1 MSFFV
6 AFLMVSANAAA
17 DPAAA
22 VAVQDSAAATAPAV
36 PEKKKKQKLIC
47 KTDDADSGS
56 HMARRTCRTAEE
68 WDSNQVSDSHSGF
81 SIRGEMMQGH

>member
-1 MSFFV
+1 MSLFV

-17 DPAAA
+17 DPAAT
-22 VAVQDSAAATAPAV
+22 VPVQDSAAVAPAV
-36 PEKKKKQKLIC
+36 AEKPKKQKLIC

-56 HMARRTCRTAEE
+56 HMARRVCRTAQE
-68 WDSNQVSDSHSGF
+68 WNSVPQADNSRSGF